1 MYGVLIHNGV
11 HLLSETPISDSYA
24 IAGLYGTDNRFE
36 YLPEK
41 RQLVTDVETYML
53 DILEERAPA

>member
-1 MYGVLIHNGV
+1 MDPF
-11 HLLSETPISDSYA
+11 LSETPISDSYA